1 MRLLILCLILSA
13 TPLSAQSLNNSP
25 LNDDELRL
33 THGYLLELQK
43 CRKDFNRDE
52 QYIQRESE
60 MDVLEKANFA
70 RALEL
75 EKQATAQAKEQAE
88 FYRAAYQ
95 ALSKGPS
102 LGCRVLRVFTL
113 GIHRCN

>member
-1 MRLLILCLILSA
+1 MSA
-13 TPLSAQSLNNSP
+13 TRLSAQSSDNSP
-25 LNDDELRL
+25 LNEQELRSV
-33 THGYLLELQK
+33 HGYLLELQS
-43 CRKDFNRDE
+43 CRKDLTIYE
-52 QYIQRESE
+52 KYIQRENE
-60 MDVLEKANFA
+60 LDVLEKAA
-70 RALEL
+70 AQRALEL

-88 FYRAAYQ
+88 FYKAAYQ